1 MQISVATYVSDRP
14 IFMQNAQNR
23 SPVPWSSTGE
33 FFRSLIRLARLYD
46 HSKTPLPQLGSLL
59 SAPLGWEL
67 LGTTPLKNPTYG
79 DTQV

>member
-1 MQISVATYVSDRP
+1 MQISVAHACERP
-14 IFMQNAQNR
+14 ADFRQNAQKNR

-59 SAPLGWEL
+59 SAPLGW
-67 LGTTPLKNPTYG
+67 GSIGSTPLKEP
-79 DTQV
+79 